1 MDCLKIPALF
11 LIHKSTTV
19 QVEMELFQHYRVS
32 DLKDMVVLYLEELSR
47 TQLSVL
53 NSWEA
58 FLPEIKRVM

>member
-1 MDCLKIPALF
+1 VY
-11 LIHKSTTV
+11 TV